1 MALLDS
7 FQFELSHRNGGTPI
21 ANGLVVKEV
30 VGSVVKPDRLRL
42 SWEGTFS
49 GFFVRADVVTVAG
62 ETYMTDP
69 ISGRWGPLSGDV
81 NPLGF
86 FDPAVGIASIMS
98 DITEVSLL
106 GLETADGVR
115 TYHVSGRLPSF
126 SLSPLLGTVAPD
138 LMVDTEAWIG
148 VEDMYLY
155 QVVFKGIITPD
166 DADDI
171 RRTIKLS
178 NFNQPVTIAAPKVE

>member
-21 ANGLVVKEV
+21 ADGLVVKEV
-30 VGSVVKPDRLRL
+30 VGNVVKPDRLKL
-42 SWEGTFS
+42 SWEGTFA
-49 GFFVRADVVTVAG
+49 GFFVRADVVTVGG

-98 DITEVSLL
+98 DLTEVSLL
-106 GLETADGVR
+106 GLEAIDGVQ
-115 TYHVSGRLPSF
+115 TYRMNGKLPSR
-126 SLSPLLGTVAPD
+126 SLAPLLGTVAPD

-148 VEDMYLY
+148 VENMYLY
-155 QVVFKGIITPD
+155 QVVFKGIITTG
-166 DADDI
+166 DADNV

-178 NFNQPVTIAAPKVE
+178 NFNQPVTIEAPLLE